1 MMSMVKKQFEK
12 QVPRWIE
19 RLPEVE
25 KNWNAALQ
33 TLEAHSRNVKAVA
46 FSSDGTVLASASAD
60 ETVKLWDAGTEVA
73 MQTLEGHLKS
83 VKAVAFSPDSKVL
96 ASASSDMKV
105 KLWDADKGAALQT
118 LEGHKH
124 WVTAVAF

>member
-1 MMSMVKKQFEK
+1 
-12 QVPRWIE
+12 
-19 RLPEVE
+19 
-25 KNWNAALQ
+25 
-33 TLEAHSRNVKAVA
+33 
-46 FSSDGTVLASASAD
+46 
-60 ETVKLWDAGTEVA
+60 

>member
-1 MMSMVKKQFEK
+1 MRISTIKRFALHGRPAIDQALLRVYCSAFVFAPMMSMVKKQFEK

-60 ETVKLWDAGTEVA
+60 ETVKLLGCRHGSGNADA
-73 MQTLEGHLKS
+73 
-83 VKAVAFSPDSKVL
+83 
-96 ASASSDMKV
+96 
-105 KLWDADKGAALQT
+105 
-118 LEGHKH
+118 
-124 WVTAVAF
+124 